1 MTAAL
6 NFERRDAVDTV
17 AVALMV
23 LLTFSWGL
31 NSVAAKITNTGF
43 NPIFATCFRSALGA
57 VLVFG
62 WCRWRRISLF
72 DSDGTLWP
80 GVLAGALFG
89 FEFALIFFGLD
100 FTSVARSVLLVNTM
114 PFWVLVGAHFLLGER
129 MTVTK
134 LAGLVLAFLGVAVVF
149 YDKLS
154 LIGPQALWGDLM
166 SLGAGALWGA
176 TTLVIKSSRL
186 VRASAEKI
194 LLYQLVVSALVVIPL
209 VPLAGPVLR
218 GVSAAASGA
227 LLFQA
232 IYIVAFT
239 YVLWFW
245 LMRRYPA
252 AGLSSFAFLTPVFG
266 VFLGGVL
273 LDEPLSAWLFVALA
287 MIAAGLAIVN
297 RPQRRQEM

>member
-6 NFERRDAVDTV
+6 DGERRDAVDT
-17 AVALMV
+17 AAATLMIV
-23 LLTFSWGL
+23 LTFSWGL

-57 VLVFG
+57 ALVFG
-62 WCRWRRISLF
+62 WCRYRRIHLF
-72 DSDGTLWP
+72 GRDGTMWP

-89 FEFALIFFGLD
+89 FEFALIFFALD

-134 LAGLVLAFLGVAVVF
+134 LAGLLLAFLGVGLVF
-149 YDKLS
+149 SDRLS

-186 VRASAEKI
+186 VRVSAEKI
-194 LLYQLVVSALVVIPL
+194 LLYQLVVSAVVVLPL

-218 GVSAAASGA
+218 EVSTAAVGA

-273 LDEPLSAWLFVALA
+273 LDEPLSARLFVALA
-287 MIAAGLAIVN
+287 MIAAGLVIVN
-297 RPQRRQEM
+297 RPQRKRES

>member
-1 MTAAL
+1 MTAAADM
-6 NFERRDAVDTV
+6 ERRDAIDAV
-17 AVALMV
+17 AVALMIG
-23 LLTFSWGL
+23 LTFSWGL

-57 VLVFG
+57 ALVFA
-62 WCRWRRISLF
+62 WCRWRRIRLF
-72 DSDGTLWP
+72 GSDGTLWP
-80 GVLAGALFG
+80 GILAGALFG
-89 FEFALIFFGLD
+89 IEFVLIFFGLD

-129 MTVTK
+129 MTLTK
-134 LAGLVLAFLGVAVVF
+134 LVGLVLAFLGVGVVF
-149 YDKLS
+149 SDRLS
-154 LIGPQALWGDLM
+154 LIGPQAPVGDLM

-176 TTLVIKSSRL
+176 TTIIIKSTRL
-186 VRASAEKI
+186 GRASAEKI
-194 LLYQLVVSALVVIPL
+194 LLYQLVVSAFVVLPL
-209 VPLAGPVLR
+209 IPLAGPVLR
-218 GVSAAASGA
+218 DVSAAAVGT

-266 VFLGGVL
+266 VFLGGVI
-273 LDEPLSAWLFVALA
+273 LDEPLSARLFAALA

-297 RPQRRQEM
+297 RPKRES